1 MVEVLGAGAAPH
13 AADGVSPNGAAP
25 LSPHWPLSPERREI
39 VERVAVLSRERFAAR
54 AARYDAEASF
64 PIENYRDLHAA
75 GLLALTVPRAY
86 GGLGLDPLTY
96 VLCLAEIAKGDSAT
110 ALTFNMH
117 STVVTFLDQLGTEE
131 QKRRYFAEV
140 VGEGKLIASVG
151 SEPGSTQRGKIT
163 LQTQFHPVD
172 GGYRVSGLKHFAS
185 LGDSA
190 DYYLVSGLL
199 AGTES
204 AREGVLT
211 AMIPRGDA
219 GVTIEALWDATGMRG
234 TTSHTIRFDSFVG
247 ERDVVGPVGG
257 YLTVDISL
265 FGLGYAATYLGIG
278 EAAFDYIVEHVK
290 TKTIKPD
297 PQPMSHYPTTQRA
310 IAEMGTAL
318 RSARLLLGEAALLKG
333 GPDQQAAMLT
343 VNQAKYAA
351 ADAGVTVTTAAMRLA
366 GGSGFLRSL
375 PLERWH
381 RDSLAGPVMPPAN
394 DRCMETV
401 GRIYCGLEAA
411 TLEFQ

>member
-1 MVEVLGAGAAPH
+1 MAERLGSGTTLQ
-13 AADGVSPNGAAP
+13 SPNGTSPRGAAA
-25 LSPHWPLSPERREI
+25 LSPHWPLSTEQWGI
-39 VERVAVLSRERFAAR
+39 VERVATLASERFAPR

-75 GLLALTVPRAY
+75 GLLALTVPKAY

-117 STVVTFLDQLGTEE
+117 STVVTFIDQLGTEE
-131 QKRRYFAEV
+131 QKRRYFGEV
-140 VGEGKLIASVG
+140 VEEGKLIASVG
-151 SEPGSTQRGKIT
+151 SEPGAPQRGKIT
-163 LQTQFHPVD
+163 LQTRYRPVD
-172 GGYRVSGLKHFAS
+172 GGYRVSGLKHFCS

-199 AGTES
+199 EGTET
-204 AREGVLT
+204 AKEGVLT
-211 AMIPRGDA
+211 GMIRRGDA
-219 GVTIEALWDATGMRG
+219 GVTVEGLWDATGMRG
-234 TTSHTIRFDSFVG
+234 TTSHTLRFDAFVDR
-247 ERDVVGPVGG
+247 RDVVGGPGG
-257 YLTVDISL
+257 YTTVDISL

-278 EAAFDYIVEHVK
+278 EAAFDYIVEHVR
-290 TKTIKPD
+290 TKAIKPD
-297 PQPMSHYPTTQRA
+297 PQPMAHLPTTQRT

-318 RSARLLLGEAALLKG
+318 RSARLLMGEAALLKG
-333 GPDQQAAMLT
+333 GPDHQAAMLA

-351 ADAGVTVTTAAMRLA
+351 ADAGLMVTTGAMRLA
-366 GGSGFLRSL
+366 GGSAFLRSL

-401 GRIYCGLEAA
+401 GKIYCGLEAA
-411 TLEFQ
+411 TLEFL